1 MTPPR
6 TRQTAQTVPA
16 ATAPD
21 DTKNW
26 PEQWVFDVDEMTA
39 LEKDVAMRA
48 CGANANT
55 LDQHLN
61 AYMAACAVV
70 LARRDDKSIPLDH
83 WKTLKGR
90 DIKSVAPADLED
102 EEDPTQRS

>member
-6 TRQTAQTVPA
+6 TRQTAKTVPA
-16 ATAPD
+16 AAEPD
-21 DTKNW
+21 TSTW
-26 PEQWVFDVDEMTA
+26 PAVWVFDVDEMTA

-48 CGANANT
+48 CGATAQT
-55 LDQHLN
+55 LDQYLN
-61 AYMAACAVV
+61 SYMAACAVV

-90 DIKSVAPADLED
+90 DIKTVDPVDLDD
-102 EEDPTQRS
+102 ESDPTPPL